1 MFYLSL
7 VSQYDKSVISPS
19 IIAHLWNIQDIHQ
32 TEKLPTSCI
41 NCVSFEVIPILW
53 AEKTPPNL
61 SKQFKGFEE

>member
-1 MFYLSL
+1 MLYLSL

-41 NCVSFEVIPILW
+41 NCVQV
-53 AEKTPPNL
+53 
-61 SKQFKGFEE
+61 SKSYLFCGPRKSPKHI

>member
-1 MFYLSL
+1 MLYLSL

-41 NCVSFEVIPILW
+41 NCV
-53 AEKTPPNL
+53 
-61 SKQFKGFEE
+61 